1 MKNKQLY
8 LKFHLWE
15 NVKYKNVLPATR
27 GDNVPHAQSTATC
40 QPLCKLHTASAF
52 SSFLYHFRNAL
63 YVLF

>member
-1 MKNKQLY
+1 MKNLY

-15 NVKYKNVLPATR
+15 NVKYKNLLPQLV
-27 GDNVPHAQSTATC
+27 GIMYLMPIVQQLVSHSV
-40 QPLCKLHTASAF
+40 KLYTASAF